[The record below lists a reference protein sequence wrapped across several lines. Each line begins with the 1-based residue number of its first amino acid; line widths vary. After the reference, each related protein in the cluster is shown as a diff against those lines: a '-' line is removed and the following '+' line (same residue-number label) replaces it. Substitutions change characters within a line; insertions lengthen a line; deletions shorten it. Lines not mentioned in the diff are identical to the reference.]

1 MDKKQIEKI
10 EIVKNYLPRCCSNP
24 VYAVFVHGNIP
35 KDRFQAACKSY
46 AGNVSYE
53 ETIGFVDETFLS
65 NGKKG
70 CLFTFDGFYYTGC
83 KEMVRYDKGASYNTF
98 GSYNVVVLNEMLKKL
113 YDVETKKSFGSE
125 IFEIAKIVGGA
136 VLEKYAE
143 DAEKNTKNEDVEKPL
158 VNETVEKNCVYEDD
172 LEEKELLMQRYRRVK
187 KNERYIH
194 RLTNILEQ
202 SIESVE
208 EYGTNADIS
217 TLKELLS
224 QEYEEMT
231 NDISSDIEIYLL
243 KSDTDEEYDLTKLIN
258 QFKEQAFAE
267 DYNLFLK
274 IAYAFQKDIDNAML
288 MYKQT
293 IPLILDTY
301 NAKLDLDV

>member
-1 MDKKQIEKI
+1 MKSLLNKISLNQAVTRFLNGDRELMINDILSLSYLICASFYKKKQNYSIVAPNLYIAQNIYEQISAIIGEENCLLYPVDEIFYHTNYSYSKEMLAQRLYVMDKCLDGQNRILI
-10 EIVKNYLPRCCSNP
+10 THVNAVQRILPSP
-24 VYAVFVHGNIP
+24 KVYT
-35 KDRFQAACKSY
+35 KR
-46 AGNVSYE
+46 
-53 ETIGFVDETFLS
+53 TITL
-65 NGKKG
+65 
-70 CLFTFDGFYYTGC
+70 
-83 KEMVRYDKGASYNTF
+83 
-98 GSYNVVVLNEMLKKL
+98 
-113 YDVETKKSFGSE
+113 
-125 IFEIAKIVGGA
+125 
-136 VLEKYAE
+136 
-143 DAEKNTKNEDVEKPL
+143 
-158 VNETVEKNCVYEDD
+158 
-172 LEEKELLMQRYRRVK
+172 K